1 MLTIMAVMTDTD
13 KRSSTMPTHRRQVA
27 PTPVPDLSLGVL
39 LFLPHRHLEREVLAA
54 VTAAGHA
61 ITLAQARVFQRVDH
75 AGIRL
80 TRLAESAQVTK
91 QTAGVLVD
99 ELQRGGYVERIP
111 DPSDGRARLI
121 TITAKGYQVIKIA
134 LNRQNEIEAQWKH
147 HLGPRASDQLHQA
160 LRKLREITDPY
171 A

>member
-1 MLTIMAVMTDTD
+1 MPARR
-13 KRSSTMPTHRRQVA
+13 RSNTATQA
-27 PTPVPDLSLGVL
+27 PDVSLGVL

-54 VTAAGHA
+54 VLAAGHE

-99 ELQRGGYVERIP
+99 ELQRGGYVERTA

-121 TITAKGYQVIKIA
+121 TITAKGYQVIEIA
-134 LNRQNEIEAQWKH
+134 LARQNEIEDQWRR
-147 HLGPRASDQLHQA
+147 HLGPRATDQLHQA